1 MVGDPDQDFLLDGV
15 TNGFQLL
22 PKDSRLR
29 PAEMHNYFSSVN
41 PTASSQVEKVLRE
54 EIAAGNYV
62 ISATKPLI
70 VSALSAIPKP
80 DTSEI
85 RLIHD
90 CSMPPGNGVNSYIDI
105 ERQKFQTL
113 DEAARLLK
121 PGYFMAKVDLRHA
134 YRSVPVHPSNWP
146 ALGLKWKFKGDKNFT
161 YLVDTRLPFGGKSAP
176 GIFHRLTQAVRR
188 MMARRGFSLMVVYL
202 DDFLVIGST
211 QVECQLAFKTLCTLL
226 VSLGFELSPSK
237 IVAPCQRLTFLG
249 VVLDTV
255 SLTLSLPSHKLSV
268 LKDVIA
274 LFLTRKRASK
284 KQLQQLAGRLN
295 WACKV
300 VYGGRTFLRR
310 VLDLM
315 NTLPTSA
322 SKCRLTLEFHRDMVW
337 WDEFLDTFNGQC
349 DFHDKRPVTALQTD
363 ACSSAVGG
371 FYLGDWFYSNLLVD
385 SPSLSCLHIN
395 FKEAL
400 CVVLS
405 AARWASAWRNKTVH
419 VYCDNTATVSML
431 NKGTTRN
438 PLMMKFLR
446 QLFWLSATYNFRLKV
461 FHVPGKDNV
470 MADHVSR
477 LHDAGRFL
485 AFLSC
490 QQKFFSIDCIPI
502 TGLDPH
508 VCEIIL
514 LFNRPICYWI
524 SLFRGEH
531 LLIGPPFYFYFY
543 FFYNS
548 RCSWHGAGLVE

>member
-1 MVGDPDQDFLLDGV
+1 
-15 TNGFQLL
+15 
-22 PKDSRLR
+22 
-29 PAEMHNYFSSVN
+29 MHNYFSSVN

-211 QVECQLAFKTLCTLL
+211 QAECQLAFKTLCTLL

-255 SLTLSLPSHKLSV
+255 SLTLSLPAHKLSV

-274 LFLTRKRASK
+274 LFLTRKRAFK

-371 FYLGDWFYSNLLVD
+371 FYLGDWFYSNLLVY

-419 VYCDNTATVSML
+419 VYCDNTAAVSML

-461 FHVPGKDNV
+461 VHVPDALGMVQALSNDVIYFRQANYAESTKKNYRAYLTTYKKFCYMLSV
-470 MADHVSR
+470 PLVPATTSFLCLYAAYLAKFLLPQSLR
-477 LHDAGRFL
+477 LYILFVGLLHKEMGFPNPL
-485 AFLSC
+485 NENWILSSVL
-490 QQKFFSIDCIPI
+490 KGIRRVL
-502 TGLDPH
+502 G
-508 VCEIIL
+508 V
-514 LFNRPICYWI
+514 
-524 SLFRGEH
+524 
-531 LLIGPPFYFYFY
+531 PP
-543 FFYNS
+543 
-548 RCSWHGAGLVE
+548 